1 MTEQNLNH
9 TYSFASQIDGN
20 IQSNICL
27 WNYDEDI
34 FIKRSLNFNKKTLL
48 HHYIETTLWND
59 YNRDIRKHGGD
70 YTHHIEDFYE
80 LFLAFVPSKNPFKN
94 LEKLNDDELD
104 SYNDKFTEIWKNKE
118 MEFRILF
125 NLIADNVFY
134 LLFNNRSLL
143 LKFNEK
149 ISETVAD
156 TLYDENVL
164 TKKGK
169 IPRKNIPQWVKKAVY
184 SRDKGRCIKCS
195 IDLSG
200 ILSTDRRQNYDHIVP
215 LNLFG
220 VNDPTNIQ
228 LLCQSCNLTKS
239 GNIIETTDLYAEWW

>member
-1 MTEQNLNH
+1 M
-9 TYSFASQIDGN
+9 
-20 IQSNICL
+20 

-34 FIKRSLNFNKKTLL
+34 FIKRSLNFNRKTLL

-59 YNRDIRKHGGD
+59 YNRDIRKYGGD
-70 YTHHIEDFYE
+70 YTHHIESFYE
-80 LFLAFVPSKNPFKN
+80 LFLEFVPSKNPFKN
-94 LEKLNDDELD
+94 LEKLDDYELD
-104 SYNDKFTEIWKNKE
+104 LYNDKFTEIWINKE
-118 MEFRILF
+118 NDFRKLF
-125 NLIADNVFY
+125 NIIADNVFY

-149 ISETVAD
+149 IAETVSD
-156 TLYDENVL
+156 TLYEESVL
-164 TKKGK
+164 TEKGK
-169 IPRKNIPQWVKKAVY
+169 IARKNIPQWVKKAVY

-195 IDLSG
+195 TDLSG